1 MVNAT
6 AANQKTQ
13 VVNIKAL
20 AFIIFAPDLSL
31 SFYMFATYLPRA
43 NSCKSIFS
51 SQF

>member
-31 SFYMFATYLPRA
+31 SFYTFATYLPSA